1 MDRFADFILT
11 PIALFSGRSLA
22 VGIALSIL
30 GAALLLWLLTLVPA
44 ERRFL
49 GPLRQIARAL
59 RALRGK
65 EIAPEA
71 AFAEADT
78 LFAATELAP
87 AWRRYRSGIE
97 FEHGQALSYSDPAD
111 FFALVHLP
119 GHSYPKWSSTLAG
132 VFLTVGLFFTFVGL
146 SAALLQLG
154 GDGHNSLSPEQLKR
168 AVEGI
173 LAVSS
178 VKFITSIAGI
188 LAYIFW
194 SVVARQQ
201 SGAQTLAEEDLLREI
216 RALSTYVAPEMILRR
231 QLRLAKSQNAQFG
244 ALAENLSSRTRRRFL
259 ENVADAVGR
268 RGLGLHAAAR
278 RDRSHERTRRRSQR
292 RGGGERRRDLRRLV
306 AGRDRPASGVFG
318 TQMGALLGALDSMP
332 RKFAEV
338 ERGFGGEI
346 GRGGRD

>member
-59 RALRGK
+59 RVLRGK

-71 AFAEADT
+71 AFAEADS

-132 VFLTVGLFFTFVGL
+132 VFLTIGLFFTFVGL

-154 GDGHNSLSPEQLKR
+154 GDGHDSLSPEQLKR

-231 QLRLAKSQNAQFG
+231 QLRLAESQNAQFG
-244 ALAENLSSRTRRRFL
+244 ALLQLVVQGFDIGGR
-259 ENVADAVGR
+259 NVGNGRAGADNGD
-268 RGLGLHAAAR
+268 G
-278 RDRSHERTRRRSQR
+278 
-292 RGGGERRRDLRRLV
+292 
-306 AGRDRPASGVFG
+306 
-318 TQMGALLGALDSMP
+318 
-332 RKFAEV
+332 
-338 ERGFGGEI
+338 
-346 GRGGRD
+346 GGRDGGGGKRERLASADGHVVAPCRPFAFGLTVTGNPEALGARVFRMCCGR